1 MMAKIVKGSDFKGVV
16 NYILDKD
23 KNAQVVASDDLFM
36 ENRETIAMS
45 FNVQWQMNNKV
56 AKPVGHIALSFSK
69 ENEPR
74 LTNRVMAGIAL
85 EYLKKMGIKDTQFF
99 IARHFDKEHP
109 HVHIAFNRIDNNG
122 NTISDKHERLRS
134 ARICKDLTQKYGLHM
149 AGGKDNVK
157 RNRLKEP
164 DKTRYELYDILKT
177 EVCRCGN
184 WSVLVANLKRQ
195 GVEVL
200 FSHKGQTDEIQG
212 VVFIKNGYR
221 FNGSKVDR
229 RFSYTKIDA
238 TLRHNRYEER
248 MGMTAKVHEAVTPS
262 APFGTAQSE
271 LFNGSLGLLNSNGS
285 SYNASDAETDQEM
298 AEILRRKKKRKR
310 GMRL

>member
-1 MMAKIVKGSDFKGVV
+1 M
-16 NYILDKD
+16 
-23 KNAQVVASDDLFM
+23 
-36 ENRETIAMS
+36 
-45 FNVQWQMNNKV
+45 
-56 AKPVGHIALSFSK
+56 
-69 ENEPR
+69 
-74 LTNRVMAGIAL
+74 
-85 EYLKKMGIKDTQFF
+85 
-99 IARHFDKEHP
+99 
-109 HVHIAFNRIDNNG
+109 
-122 NTISDKHERLRS
+122 
-134 ARICKDLTQKYGLHM
+134 
-149 AGGKDNVK
+149 
-157 RNRLKEP
+157 
-164 DKTRYELYDILKT
+164 
-177 EVCRCGN
+177 
-184 WSVLVANLKRQ
+184 LVANLKRQ

-310 GMRL
+310 PQPVREFHCRPYNHRASGIICERRKPPQKYENIEFSLI